1 VLVFGKENLVFLAVP
16 KTGTTAIEGALA
28 PRATMVIRDPPIL
41 KHCPHYRYR
50 RFIEPFLM
58 TAGTAPQTM
67 AVVRNPID
75 WLSSWYRYRSRDDL
89 AGHANSTRDVSFD
102 DFVSEYAKGKP
113 AGFAAVGSQAKFLA
127 DAEGRIGV
135 THLFQYE
142 DQPRLIGF
150 LETRLRV
157 TLTLPRLNVSP
168 LREVRLSAEVEQR
181 LRRKCAPEFAAWEAA
196 GQAAG

>member
-1 VLVFGKENLVFLAVP
+1 VLVFGKDNLVFLAVP

-28 PRATMVIRDPPIL
+28 PRATMVVRDPPIL
-41 KHCPHYRYR
+41 KHCPLYRYR

-58 TAGTAPQTM
+58 TAGPAPETL
-67 AVVRNPID
+67 AVVRHPVD

-89 AGHANSTRDVSFD
+89 AGHANSTCDISFD

-113 AGFAAVGSQAKFLA
+113 APFAAVGSQAKFLT
-127 DAEGRIGV
+127 DSEGRVGV
-135 THLFQYE
+135 THLFRYE
-142 DQPRLIGF
+142 DQPRLIAF
-150 LETRLRV
+150 LETRLNV

-168 LREVRLSAEVEQR
+168 TRAVHLSPEVEDR

-196 GQAAG
+196 AP